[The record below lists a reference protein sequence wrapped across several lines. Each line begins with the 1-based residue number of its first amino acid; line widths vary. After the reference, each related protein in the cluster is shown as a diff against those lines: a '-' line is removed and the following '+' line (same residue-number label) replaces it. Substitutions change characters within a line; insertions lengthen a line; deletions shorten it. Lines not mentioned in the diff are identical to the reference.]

1 MMKVTVRKF
10 SGEDTASLVSLF
22 HDTVHTI
29 NGKDYPMEQLDA
41 WAPALPDLKKW
52 RTRFKSS
59 KTLIA
64 QFDGKIVGFGN
75 LENELSTIGLLYVHK
90 DHQGQG
96 VATVL
101 LKKLEKNLIENGVKV
116 ATVEVGITAR
126 PFFER
131 RGYHLLREN
140 RKMLNGKE
148 FLNFIMEK
156 ELALK
161 ESIHMKDDNVKRKKT
176 FRWGNLF
183 INKVF
188 DLLIV
193 ILGVSIAFQL
203 NNWKLQADQK
213 SLERFYLESMITDLD
228 KDIQEC
234 EEILT
239 SIQADYSLVSGYL
252 KKLGQPNPSVDSLGI
267 VIVGAL
273 GLETFNG
280 NQGTYVTLLNSNGL
294 SALENRTIS
303 SQITEYYTH
312 YVSIARF
319 EKGYTDLLYDQNKY
333 FSKFCDYTS
342 QKIIDPSVVEMV
354 QTRNYFYIDKTQLN
368 ESIENYTEM
377 IEKAQVLKKRIESGI
392 QK

>member
-1 MMKVTVRKF
+1 MKVTVRKF

-29 NGKDYPMEQLDA
+29 NGKDYPLEQLDA

-64 QFDGKIVGFGN
+64 EFDGKIVGFGN

-96 VATVL
+96 VATAL
-101 LKKLEKNLIENGVKV
+101 LKKLEKNLMENGVKA
-116 ATVEVGITAR
+116 ATVEVSITAR

-131 RGYHLLREN
+131 RGYRLVREN

-156 ELALK
+156 GLTLK
-161 ESIHMKDDNVKRKKT
+161 ESNDMKDKVKKKKS
-176 FRWGNLF
+176 FRWGDLF
-183 INKVF
+183 INKFF

-203 NNWKLQADQK
+203 NNLKLESDQQ
-213 SLERFYLESMITDLD
+213 SLEKFYLESMLTDLD
-228 KDIQEC
+228 KDILEC
-234 EEILT
+234 HENLENLR
-239 SIQADYSLVSGYL
+239 SDHKLVATYL
-252 KKLGQPNPSVDSLGI
+252 RKLQQPDPTPDSLGI
-267 VIVGAL
+267 VIVETIWFDTFDGNQDTYSTLLASNGFSAL
-273 GLETFNG
+273 GD
-280 NQGTYVTLLNSNGL
+280 
-294 SALENRTIS
+294 RTIR
-303 SQITEYYTH
+303 SQITEYYKQ
-312 YVSIARF
+312 YQSVERF
-319 EKGYTDLLYDQNKY
+319 DKVYTDILFQFYTY
-333 FSKFCDYTS
+333 FSPYCDFATR
-342 QKIIDPSVVEMV
+342 QIIDASVVEKV
-354 QTRNYFYIDKTQLN
+354 QTRNNLLMALGQLN
-368 ESIENYTEM
+368 DSIESYTEM
-377 IEKAQVLKKRIESGI
+377 IAKATALKARIESTI

>member
-1 MMKVTVRKF
+1 MKVTVRKF

-29 NGKDYPMEQLDA
+29 NGKDYPLEQLDA

-64 QFDGKIVGFGN
+64 EFDGKIVGFGN

-96 VATVL
+96 VATAL
-101 LKKLEKNLIENGVKV
+101 LKKLEKNLMENGVKA
-116 ATVEVGITAR
+116 ATVEVSITAR

-131 RGYHLLREN
+131 RGYRLVREN

-156 ELALK
+156 GLTLK
-161 ESIHMKDDNVKRKKT
+161 ESNDMKDKVKKKKS
-176 FRWGNLF
+176 FRWGDLF
-183 INKVF
+183 VNKFF

-203 NNWKLQADQK
+203 NNLKLESDQQ
-213 SLERFYLESMITDLD
+213 SLEKFYLESMLTDLD
-228 KDIQEC
+228 KDILEC
-234 EEILT
+234 HENLENLR
-239 SIQADYSLVSGYL
+239 SDHKLVATYL
-252 KKLGQPNPSVDSLGI
+252 RKLQQPDPTPDSLGI
-267 VIVGAL
+267 VIVETIWFDTFDGNQDTYSTLLASNGFSAL
-273 GLETFNG
+273 GD
-280 NQGTYVTLLNSNGL
+280 
-294 SALENRTIS
+294 RTIR
-303 SQITEYYTH
+303 SQITEYYKQ
-312 YVSIARF
+312 YQSVERF
-319 EKGYTDLLYDQNKY
+319 DKVYTDILFQFYTY
-333 FSKFCDYTS
+333 FSPYCDFATR
-342 QKIIDPSVVEMV
+342 QIIDASVVEKV
-354 QTRNYFYIDKTQLN
+354 QTRNNLLMALGQLN
-368 ESIENYTEM
+368 DSIESYTEM
-377 IEKAQVLKKRIESGI
+377 IAKATALKARIESTI